1 MPAGQVNASSL
12 SAQQALLAAE
22 QETAR
27 RLAAAQAQTKVVQA
41 ALQKQYPYGMSDAQ
55 WQAYLQKDPQGQKF
69 NQDWLAVQRSAANQL
84 RLAGDGA
91 KDPSGAGAAIDSE
104 AAKLKA
110 SGKGDATLKLLVD
123 DAVKSVKGQS
133 AASRATSERAFR
145 MEIVN
150 QTPGA
155 TDAQKS
161 TALNDFNQA
170 LGHEIALQ
178 AAQLH
183 LKNAQADMAALN
195 KEPGGARR
203 ADYGD
208 VSSELSRAQS
218 EYAQVQAGH
227 DDAGV
232 DVSPAEQQQAAQA
245 VAQGHS
251 TELYSLGD
259 KSDPLS
265 VPGETAVISAQQM
278 LQHYVANVN
287 PNDPTLTPA
296 QKQLAQSDPVAF
308 AQVQMSGVQI
318 DPSQIK
324 NGWEKQ
330 LAQSN
335 PLEYAIYKMTGVD
348 ATGVNPDD
356 PSLSATDK
364 TELHNKDYLQY
375 AIAHAS
381 QSAQAKIGLLLGSGQ
396 TVRFNRVQ
404 SQVNQLTQGTR
415 TSAND
420 AKALQILQTNMSQ
433 ALLPG
438 EADALWTQIGAP
450 KFSASYLQSQFN
462 ALMKSPGRE
471 PSNDPSV
478 IQAQHDDT
486 MNADK
491 VGKWLQQMTKN
502 APPQFAALA
511 LDTIQKNFNEHWFE
525 SNTGTPAMGRGTDFY
540 KGLSQAVQVADAQ
553 DPQAHQYADSTAQW
567 LLAASN
573 LKGGETG
580 KAGPMI
586 FIIQGGG
593 DGGMTFQSVRDA
605 MSGGYGTDLADAL
618 NRQIGTAKSGPP
630 PGNFTMAY
638 QLGSQEAAGKQ
649 NSQYA
654 QQSYQS
660 FLQTAPATLKA
671 YFNDIGQHYGTG
683 SSQFGDTTQLDN
695 FIAAGLNMAPDAVA
709 MPTAP
714 GANGQGTQAQ
724 SPLMTA
730 QWLRQAGYAAPQ
742 SGGKP
747 ISNEAWAQLI
757 VSGQYALPLTS
768 SGQLLSA
775 QELAK
780 ALADNQYAGVKP
792 PTDGHGH
799 ALSAAQIAKALGAG
813 QYQIP
818 STGQVNFGAQA
829 TLDGRHAVPVDIY
842 GKPLTEGE
850 LLHQISIGTYQ
861 GENLY
866 AHNPK
871 FADIVGPIAKRLQSV
886 AGVSLPSQASA
897 PGASGAPMLTV
908 SLIPTFYASN
918 DGGASPS
925 GLFGVTDKSSH
936 HTKLI
941 DDRGWHYDNLS
952 DYQHNNALSGGKL
965 YVPTW
970 LQTRNDAQPGGI
982 ELASYSKGPAGAM
995 DIAYSQVD
1003 SHQTTGWQHVENVL
1017 SIGAEL
1023 VTAAAGTALLFT
1035 GVGTALGVTLL
1046 GVTAAGVGWGMYT
1059 SVEDLHNMAEHGGT
1073 INPFA
1078 DGRARMDWGMLA
1090 VSAFGLGA
1098 SGATLRGARLLM
1110 LAKTLPEAEQAGVLA
1125 DAMKWDTLAS
1135 RINRPAMVGG
1145 TYQMVNQGESLIR
1158 NWDQMSGEQKW
1169 SQLAMIGMNL
1179 TPFFA
1184 GKYIKS
1190 LRGEIMQQQAS
1201 NQRVLDAQAQAQTQ
1215 AVAVTNGQAYWINWL
1230 NDAIN
1235 TGKFKL
1241 QYQPLHDSLSGEIAH
1256 YEVLIRHSDL
1266 RPDQFVPALEA
1277 HGLSLPLAQ
1286 WVIAEAVRAAAG
1298 HPDANLAINLSGP
1311 VLNDSSLPTFVDAVL
1326 SDYSVSAARISFEIT
1341 ETGDLPD
1348 MQVARDVLRRLRAR
1362 GHEIAIDDFD
1372 QQRSLDYVSRL
1383 LARAAGTHLF
1393 DMLKIDRA
1401 WVSALGDPAV
1411 SEAVK
1416 FVVDD
1421 MHRMGIKVIG
1431 EGVETEQDR
1440 ARLEAL
1446 GVDIQQGW
1454 YWGRPGDLPDHTGLP
1469 DKMPSR
1475 PGKAAGD
1482 GSGDEGQGDG
1492 NASSGRAL
1500 SADYHPAPPAPL
1512 TAAQTWQLGL
1522 TQAGSPSVTTMEPY
1536 ISQVTHQAMRGIDPS
1551 TLYPELLRI
1560 GLSEN
1565 TARAF
1570 VAQLRE
1576 DPSHAV
1582 VASDQMDVQPEYLD
1596 MSRAVPVISTAQ
1608 KFILPIPP
1616 LADGEPLVYPA
1627 GAIDANGTS
1636 LEGQPILDWQGN
1648 SLGETGVVFYNAK
1661 DQSLQAVPGDGSGVI
1676 IFNEVTEAQ
1685 AAALSAA
1692 VTDLAGT
1699 PAALNHAQVM
1709 AVLDVAASLGLTDCY
1724 NSDVGFIRSN
1734 MTPMGDLGADCFGLY
1749 KRDDRDTCW
1758 AVRLVGRGTFKGPA
1772 ASPQR
1777 FGSGA
1782 VIVRQGNEYRLVQP
1796 AEFGRTYC
1804 HSDATPID
1812 VMALPVGLRAFNV
1825 EGLLDTASPGQ
1836 IEDAGGAQAG
1846 SFAGAPTPASLGLT
1860 YTKSRSGNW
1869 LFLSSSNDPGVS
1881 VKVQIGAVDHSSAEG
1896 APVINVQ
1903 ELKTGQAS
1911 PGSEGWLLMALL
1923 DHYGVLP
1930 SSGTLLVFP
1939 DIVETSLLAAYGNGG
1954 DPARTPLGVSLTGAL
1969 TAYGFRI
1976 SGFHFDDHGEQLSLV
1991 VSILGQDEARTP
2003 PPGNG
2008 ESPTDDGP
2016 GGSLSAAYHRAPPVI
2031 SDAMRWQQG
2040 LTDAA
2045 SPMQS
2050 GALAGYPA
2058 PGVRQAVSGLD
2069 LVTLGNHLVTA
2080 GVSHDTATAFTAAL
2094 QEGAT
2099 GTSPY
2104 MNLPRVSV
2112 AGVVEPPGAADV
2124 APTLALLD
2132 AAERADTKLSARDVS
2147 TLLGYEP
2154 LLPWRRVMDGV
2165 KRWLPILKSRA
2176 QKMAKAMTELH
2187 QHALW
2192 ENQARDEQAALHD
2205 WLGGLSPTQLASL
2218 QIKPHAIGGPA
2229 WMQRWTLV
2237 AQGASDGEACVSFD
2251 AGYLPSL
2258 PDSMRSRLPVQVRA
2272 PLDAQA
2278 QFLAQLGIENGP
2290 QAAEFFNQHFDV
2302 IELDPQK
2309 KLPAEIAKLINGD
2322 PALQAAYAQA
2332 QADGGTLSLIK
2343 CKQTPEAVL
2352 DAIRQIAEQSQHKFV
2367 STWLRGLVI
2376 SDTDPKI
2383 LQADFDRMV
2392 KSYNE
2397 QMDAVQ
2403 HKVDENSFRGQVL
2416 GAQKTVAL
2424 LGDMDFAGAI
2434 DLIRS
2439 FSTQTLHVTAAD
2451 GGAAGTPDLT
2461 LLNAALEQNF
2471 GRQHAYRRFVT
2482 DDANRASEGARAIIN
2497 ALVGMTFL
2505 VKGVEQLL
2513 HLNSIARSIAAIGDD
2528 AAAES
2533 AEISALRGAGM
2544 TDKELR
2550 DRLWKIAPAG
2560 VVAAIISNTID
2571 LAVKHFGNRVGGA
2584 LYSASAVLLS
2594 AVTGLM
2600 SVKYFADHYRQL
2612 ESEGKVPG
2620 YIALDATMRRN
2631 LDALGQVDL
2640 PKEQMIAAV
2649 DDALARA
2656 DAEPG
2661 VREAVG
2667 DYLRELDSADLV
2679 GSLLSH
2685 SRPSSWGGRWLAGLK
2700 EATGIN
2706 PARLGLTLG
2715 TYSSPLMGFAFG
2727 PYFLHNPWLY
2737 AAAGSFETIV
2747 GAVSIW
2753 AYNLSFDLRW
2763 SHAVDHTEVTLPDA
2777 PGATPPEEPQSLSA
2791 AYYPDAQ
2798 QPQNDPGEQSP
2809 AVWLANSRVGA
2820 LDQFPSPAARR
2831 AASQLNPDLLQAQL
2845 LDIGLTPGTA
2855 QEFVAQLSG
2864 SANQHVIAQY
2874 WFAGGRDNA
2883 GTPFDEM
2890 EHERFGLTYG
2900 YGRGLLGLF
2909 SQSDPG
2915 VKLSVGIDVD
2925 AEGNLLEAA
2934 ANNIDIFMIDPGDLP
2949 PGADSRMLIT
2959 LLQHFDI
2966 ELAPTGRATIWA
2978 LDSLPTRDAL
2988 GHQIDP
2994 SQTPLAK
3001 SLTLALSA
3009 WGLTA
3014 DFEVVPA
3021 EKNSL
3026 SLVAH
3031 WHQAATTDAPLATET
3046 VNEVPQQGLYVSR
3059 PVDPASAQ
3067 HILGL
3072 GQSALSGDIN
3082 WVPPDKMH
3090 VTVVRSPN
3098 DLRDGEIF
3106 TPQTDPLTILPPDD
3120 ANATWQLIKLGNG
3133 VVLRFEAPALK
3144 ARWEETRQQG
3154 AGWTYGDTYV
3164 AHVTV
3169 AYEIGQGSESIP
3181 VAPFP
3186 ITLGGERVEP
3196 FDAQWVQRQGLG
3208 AKDNS
3213 PQTEAAQVWDPRA
3226 DGVDTINLAFTHSYI
3241 PGQSE
3246 LHVESPPNTFAV
3258 RAHGTPDSTL
3268 LDEQGKAVGPYQF
3281 VLQHNLFWKFGQT
3294 IFLAV
3299 DHAGAGGDR
3308 AYVQQL
3314 ADTLNTEVIAPDGP
3328 LRISQ
3333 DQVEP
3338 VDGVRWLRFSPRPT
3352 TPDFSVEIGEQGELI
3367 AVDAAGNREVR
3378 PLEALIGRLLGGGV
3392 VKTVFELGN
3401 NKVVAL
3407 ADADMGEVM
3416 IDLERQSTELYRNA
3430 GAPVS
3435 KMYDQQGEGFGRL
3448 AVFYERYVCS
3458 TKDIQREGADG
3469 RAVIES
3475 PYFNENTIEDAEQLR
3490 RIILAVNDGELP
3502 GDIEVMLAKDG
3513 HLALHDIDLPGL
3525 FMREG
3530 DDQQLA
3536 RFNEFFDAIIASA
3549 RRNIADRQTDPVDSL
3564 PAGASGGV
3572 APQRLEIDWAAQ
3584 PLAHPNQS
3592 YMPDG
3597 APSVRMP
3604 TLGDIASHCKVFASG
3619 GEDGVVLDHQGDP
3632 VSPHQLALDIELD
3645 WEKDQPV
3652 LLAAD
3657 NAGLGGS
3664 HAYAQRLADVLGTDV
3679 IAPDFE
3685 LRMGKGHRVVMDGE
3699 GDWYRFRP
3707 RPEVPADYTLDVQE
3721 NGRVMLTDAAGAQ
3734 RLVDPEIVLGR
3745 RLGSGGAK
3753 LVFAFGKDKA
3763 IGVLAPDLER
3773 ELLDSEKAELDARQA
3788 QGYPVIGMQ
3797 VPQDG
3802 TILGRPFAIY
3812 ERYQTSVSAEG
3823 LLSRQGGQDIV
3834 ADSPYFNQRT
3844 LADAVH
3850 IRGLVER
3857 GPTVVND
3864 FELGLFPDGR
3874 LVLTDP
3880 YDPDSEAVWP
3890 RQRQLAVLDQIIAH
3904 AQRHVDEV

>member
-768 SGQLLSA
+768 NGQLLSA

-799 ALSAAQIAKALGAG
+799 ALSAAQIAKALSAG
-813 QYQIP
+813 QYRIP

-842 GKPLTEGE
+842 GKPLSEGE

-871 FADIVGPIAKRLQSV
+871 FADIVTPIAKQLQTV

-1201 NQRVLDAQAQAQTQ
+1201 NQRVLDAQAQAQTGAGQ
-1215 AVAVTNGQAYWINWL
+1215 DGSGGLFQPGGSPDGNVLPTAGTMPAVNVANPSNTTRTTTAAGASGAGDPAQSVNAVQGGGTNGSANNGTGNQQGGTGSNAVPTLLYTGADVAALYDAVALGQLQEGQFVYLLQSAEP
-1230 NDAIN
+1230 
-1235 TGKFKL
+1235 TSKL
-1241 QYQPLHDSLSGEIAH
+1241 QRGVVLADGVVRGRRIEWRANDPSVTLGRDTHFVVTSQDLSIVYGSLGQGRAGIGPYALFQGQRGWIMPEAVAAAEANGTLSGYFAPRGNAPAVNWSSTWMPETLAAPPMTQALLYRGADVQAL
-1256 YEVLIRHSDL
+1256 YED
-1266 RPDQFVPALEA
+1266 
-1277 HGLSLPLAQ
+1277 
-1286 WVIAEAVRAAAG
+1286 AAAG
-1298 HPDANLAINLSGP
+1298 RLAPGAQVTLVWKGAPTANLDAPVVLAEGRINDIGQLQWLTNNPNVTLGADTHFVVTRDPVSATTPVGPYALHAAGRWVPNEQLVLAEQQGALGGYFPTVSFEPDAQGVP
-1311 VLNDSSLPTFVDAVL
+1311 WTPTWTPWAPDP
-1326 SDYSVSAARISFEIT
+1326 AA
-1341 ETGDLPD
+1341 LPD
-1348 MQVARDVLRRLRAR
+1348 TAPPEGQMRVYGGTQMAAVNDAAWNGELP
-1362 GHEIAIDDFD
+1362 
-1372 QQRSLDYVSRL
+1372 
-1383 LARAAGTHLF
+1383 AGTQVHVVTSRTPGPNFEQGALRVSGAV
-1393 DMLKIDRA
+1393 DPYGKIV
-1401 WVSALGDPAV
+1401 W
-1411 SEAVK
+1411 
-1416 FVVDD
+1416 
-1421 MHRMGIKVIG
+1421 G
-1431 EGVETEQDR
+1431 EPHQSG
-1440 ARLEAL
+1440 
-1446 GVDIQQGW
+1446 GN
-1454 YWGRPGDLPDHTGLP
+1454 
-1469 DKMPSR
+1469 
-1475 PGKAAGD
+1475 AG
-1482 GSGDEGQGDG
+1482 GQGDPQSQSQSQSQPQQPLVMTLG
-1492 NASSGRAL
+1492 PNEHIVVNDLAPQDVAARFASGQGLGPYAVYDGANGWIAHDVVSDPAWQAQRRAPAGPARTWRPVAPAGVARLYRGTDVQALYRDANTGALLTGEPTGEGASQDANTQYVYLVRHARPGLNLKGGEVLGWGQVNRNGGIAWSAEGSPVTLGADTHFVVTDVAPDAMPARLTQSGLRYSVYDENAGWLPHKSLANARRNGTLASIFPATLPDTGGEPTVWTPLDATMASGGVTTLPTMVRTGQAGTMVDEENFHPNPAGPRQLRGWERVADTVGGLFTRRAPSYDAQTYTKL
-1500 SADYHPAPPAPL
+1500 YSELQGKMTSEAFAELGLPAPGSFAPDDMTRVLAAVPGGLEHVIADVHAHSMGYDRRSGNLFVALLDKSGKYERILFGSIPQFCGGDGHYSTVTPAPATMKNAAVLDDRVAGDFTRLYQQDPALAAKADLSITGVEFSPNSKQDPVAYVQSLLKRYPGLFKSIGEITANKEMITLQLGPDAWDVNSAAFHALLKFANESGIAIVLHNDWSVHGIDEAGRPAAVKQYYENFDKMIEVLSRPEYRNVNVVLAHTGISRFGRPNDEMISGYVKVVNPDGTSTRKLITAPEHIHKLYQLFANVPNARADISWNDVTQAYTDNPNLRSALVDFIVDNKDRLLFGSDTVKPVNTGQYNQALNTGSPLFAAIAARDPMALWQLLRGNYEALMADAETRTVAWTRAELTSEGRFKDIAAMDQMLATLQQHRSELQRGAWRAFNDWLAAFDRIQQSAAEGGTDSIVVPGTTVPAGGAAQPAGATNPGAFPVLYDSYGAPQDQNIVWHDQAVDSGNPTGLGTTGGRNNDSLPRQL
-1512 TAAQTWQLGL
+1512 TAGALAVSTATAAASAEAAGL
-1522 TQAGSPSVTTMEPY
+1522 SDPSV
-1536 ISQVTHQAMRGIDPS
+1536 
-1551 TLYPELLRI
+1551 
-1560 GLSEN
+1560 
-1565 TARAF
+1565 
-1570 VAQLRE
+1570 
-1576 DPSHAV
+1576 
-1582 VASDQMDVQPEYLD
+1582 
-1596 MSRAVPVISTAQ
+1596 
-1608 KFILPIPP
+1608 
-1616 LADGEPLVYPA
+1616 A
-1627 GAIDANGTS
+1627 GAIDSNAANAGAFDVRGLLIGVKT
-1636 LEGQPILDWQGN
+1636 LYGEKMRLDWESIFEQGHVTRD
-1648 SLGETGVVFYNAK
+1648 SLNRFVGRLADLAPHLGITDAQIARTAALTEQFWENYKFLRDLPVDPTRGWTAEQKFHAIMAKVGEYQITVDRTIGTQASSINALDARAPAGKLYRAGVLGTY
-1661 DQSLQAVPGDGSGVI
+1661 L
-1676 IFNEVTEAQ
+1676 FNDAATAAWAMGGNVDFSSPQ
-1685 AAALSAA
+1685 AA
-1692 VTDLAGT
+1692 V
-1699 PAALNHAQVM
+1699 
-1709 AVLDVAASLGLTDCY
+1709 
-1724 NSDVGFIRSN
+1724 
-1734 MTPMGDLGADCFGLY
+1734 
-1749 KRDDRDTCW
+1749 
-1758 AVRLVGRGTFKGPA
+1758 
-1772 ASPQR
+1772 
-1777 FGSGA
+1777 
-1782 VIVRQGNEYRLVQP
+1782 
-1796 AEFGRTYC
+1796 
-1804 HSDATPID
+1804 
-1812 VMALPVGLRAFNV
+1812 
-1825 EGLLDTASPGQ
+1825 
-1836 IEDAGGAQAG
+1836 
-1846 SFAGAPTPASLGLT
+1846 
-1860 YTKSRSGNW
+1860 
-1869 LFLSSSNDPGVS
+1869 
-1881 VKVQIGAVDHSSAEG
+1881 
-1896 APVINVQ
+1896 
-1903 ELKTGQAS
+1903 
-1911 PGSEGWLLMALL
+1911 
-1923 DHYGVLP
+1923 
-1930 SSGTLLVFP
+1930 
-1939 DIVETSLLAAYGNGG
+1939 
-1954 DPARTPLGVSLTGAL
+1954 
-1969 TAYGFRI
+1969 
-1976 SGFHFDDHGEQLSLV
+1976 
-1991 VSILGQDEARTP
+1991 
-2003 PPGNG
+2003 
-2008 ESPTDDGP
+2008 
-2016 GGSLSAAYHRAPPVI
+2016 
-2031 SDAMRWQQG
+2031 
-2040 LTDAA
+2040 
-2045 SPMQS
+2045 
-2050 GALAGYPA
+2050 
-2058 PGVRQAVSGLD
+2058 
-2069 LVTLGNHLVTA
+2069 
-2080 GVSHDTATAFTAAL
+2080 ATAFHTIF
-2094 QEGAT
+2094 
-2099 GTSPY
+2099 
-2104 MNLPRVSV
+2104 
-2112 AGVVEPPGAADV
+2112 GAAN
-2124 APTLALLD
+2124 T
-2132 AAERADTKLSARDVS
+2132 
-2147 TLLGYEP
+2147 
-2154 LLPWRRVMDGV
+2154 
-2165 KRWLPILKSRA
+2165 
-2176 QKMAKAMTELH
+2176 AMTLH
-2187 QHALW
+2187 TI
-2192 ENQARDEQAALHD
+2192 AAMS
-2205 WLGGLSPTQLASL
+2205 GGLAKVTWESSRLSKWVQGGAMTALGAGGL
-2218 QIKPHAIGGPA
+2218 TWTALDLINTRGTGGP
-2229 WMQRWTLV
+2229 
-2237 AQGASDGEACVSFD
+2237 VS
-2251 AGYLPSL
+2251 A
-2258 PDSMRSRLPVQVRA
+2258 
-2272 PLDAQA
+2272 
-2278 QFLAQLGIENGP
+2278 
-2290 QAAEFFNQHFDV
+2290 
-2302 IELDPQK
+2302 
-2309 KLPAEIAKLINGD
+2309 
-2322 PALQAAYAQA
+2322 
-2332 QADGGTLSLIK
+2332 
-2343 CKQTPEAVL
+2343 
-2352 DAIRQIAEQSQHKFV
+2352 
-2367 STWLRGLVI
+2367 
-2376 SDTDPKI
+2376 
-2383 LQADFDRMV
+2383 
-2392 KSYNE
+2392 
-2397 QMDAVQ
+2397 
-2403 HKVDENSFRGQVL
+2403 
-2416 GAQKTVAL
+2416 
-2424 LGDMDFAGAI
+2424 
-2434 DLIRS
+2434 
-2439 FSTQTLHVTAAD
+2439 
-2451 GGAAGTPDLT
+2451 
-2461 LLNAALEQNF
+2461 
-2471 GRQHAYRRFVT
+2471 
-2482 DDANRASEGARAIIN
+2482 
-2497 ALVGMTFL
+2497 
-2505 VKGVEQLL
+2505 
-2513 HLNSIARSIAAIGDD
+2513 
-2528 AAAES
+2528 
-2533 AEISALRGAGM
+2533 
-2544 TDKELR
+2544 
-2550 DRLWKIAPAG
+2550 
-2560 VVAAIISNTID
+2560 
-2571 LAVKHFGNRVGGA
+2571 
-2584 LYSASAVLLS
+2584 
-2594 AVTGLM
+2594 
-2600 SVKYFADHYRQL
+2600 
-2612 ESEGKVPG
+2612 
-2620 YIALDATMRRN
+2620 
-2631 LDALGQVDL
+2631 
-2640 PKEQMIAAV
+2640 
-2649 DDALARA
+2649 
-2656 DAEPG
+2656 
-2661 VREAVG
+2661 
-2667 DYLRELDSADLV
+2667 
-2679 GSLLSH
+2679 
-2685 SRPSSWGGRWLAGLK
+2685 
-2700 EATGIN
+2700 
-2706 PARLGLTLG
+2706 
-2715 TYSSPLMGFAFG
+2715 
-2727 PYFLHNPWLY
+2727 
-2737 AAAGSFETIV
+2737 
-2747 GAVSIW
+2747 
-2753 AYNLSFDLRW
+2753 
-2763 SHAVDHTEVTLPDA
+2763 
-2777 PGATPPEEPQSLSA
+2777 
-2791 AYYPDAQ
+2791 
-2798 QPQNDPGEQSP
+2798 
-2809 AVWLANSRVGA
+2809 
-2820 LDQFPSPAARR
+2820 
-2831 AASQLNPDLLQAQL
+2831 
-2845 LDIGLTPGTA
+2845 
-2855 QEFVAQLSG
+2855 
-2864 SANQHVIAQY
+2864 
-2874 WFAGGRDNA
+2874 
-2883 GTPFDEM
+2883 
-2890 EHERFGLTYG
+2890 
-2900 YGRGLLGLF
+2900 
-2909 SQSDPG
+2909 
-2915 VKLSVGIDVD
+2915 
-2925 AEGNLLEAA
+2925 
-2934 ANNIDIFMIDPGDLP
+2934 
-2949 PGADSRMLIT
+2949 
-2959 LLQHFDI
+2959 
-2966 ELAPTGRATIWA
+2966 A
-2978 LDSLPTRDAL
+2978 LDSLFTL
-2988 GHQIDP
+2988 GTIWAARNEMNKSLARP
-2994 SQTPLAK
+2994 MVGPGALAK
-3001 SLTLALSA
+3001 PYYLLAGGLVARELIQLSGGAIALPAGQRRHRADSTSLLLQNLQAQNAAQSTDTGLRDDTYIAVPLDLPLGAGTTLRTSGPNGAVVTASSLVNDLGGPGQPEASFSYRVAPGDSLWKIVSENLPALLSPAQQLRASLMTSDEEATLALQQFYR
-3009 WGLTA
+3009 L
-3014 DFEVVPA
+3014 D
-3021 EKNSL
+3021 
-3026 SLVAH
+3026 
-3031 WHQAATTDAPLATET
+3031 
-3046 VNEVPQQGLYVSR
+3046 PQF
-3059 PVDPASAQ
+3059 DP
-3067 HILGL
+3067 
-3072 GQSALSGDIN
+3072 
-3082 WVPPDKMH
+3082 
-3090 VTVVRSPN
+3090 
-3098 DLRDGEIF
+3098 
-3106 TPQTDPLTILPPDD
+3106 
-3120 ANATWQLIKLGNG
+3120 
-3133 VVLRFEAPALK
+3133 
-3144 ARWEETRQQG
+3144 
-3154 AGWTYGDTYV
+3154 
-3164 AHVTV
+3164 
-3169 AYEIGQGSESIP
+3169 
-3181 VAPFP
+3181 
-3186 ITLGGERVEP
+3186 
-3196 FDAQWVQRQGLG
+3196 
-3208 AKDNS
+3208 
-3213 PQTEAAQVWDPRA
+3213 
-3226 DGVDTINLAFTHSYI
+3226 
-3241 PGQSE
+3241 
-3246 LHVESPPNTFAV
+3246 
-3258 RAHGTPDSTL
+3258 
-3268 LDEQGKAVGPYQF
+3268 
-3281 VLQHNLFWKFGQT
+3281 NLF
-3294 IFLAV
+3294 
-3299 DHAGAGGDR
+3299 AG
-3308 AYVQQL
+3308 
-3314 ADTLNTEVIAPDGP
+3314 E
-3328 LRISQ
+3328 
-3333 DQVEP
+3333 
-3338 VDGVRWLRFSPRPT
+3338 
-3352 TPDFSVEIGEQGELI
+3352 
-3367 AVDAAGNREVR
+3367 
-3378 PLEALIGRLLGGGV
+3378 
-3392 VKTVFELGN
+3392 
-3401 NKVVAL
+3401 
-3407 ADADMGEVM
+3407 M
-3416 IDLERQSTELYRNA
+3416 I
-3430 GAPVS
+3430 
-3435 KMYDQQGEGFGRL
+3435 
-3448 AVFYERYVCS
+3448 
-3458 TKDIQREGADG
+3458 
-3469 RAVIES
+3469 
-3475 PYFNENTIEDAEQLR
+3475 
-3490 RIILAVNDGELP
+3490 
-3502 GDIEVMLAKDG
+3502 
-3513 HLALHDIDLPGL
+3513 
-3525 FMREG
+3525 
-3530 DDQQLA
+3530 
-3536 RFNEFFDAIIASA
+3536 EF
-3549 RRNIADRQTDPVDSL
+3549 
-3564 PAGASGGV
+3564 GAS
-3572 APQRLEIDWAAQ
+3572 
-3584 PLAHPNQS
+3584 
-3592 YMPDG
+3592 
-3597 APSVRMP
+3597 PS
-3604 TLGDIASHCKVFASG
+3604 
-3619 GEDGVVLDHQGDP
+3619 
-3632 VSPHQLALDIELD
+3632 
-3645 WEKDQPV
+3645 
-3652 LLAAD
+3652 
-3657 NAGLGGS
+3657 
-3664 HAYAQRLADVLGTDV
+3664 
-3679 IAPDFE
+3679 
-3685 LRMGKGHRVVMDGE
+3685 
-3699 GDWYRFRP
+3699 
-3707 RPEVPADYTLDVQE
+3707 
-3721 NGRVMLTDAAGAQ
+3721 
-3734 RLVDPEIVLGR
+3734 
-3745 RLGSGGAK
+3745 
-3753 LVFAFGKDKA
+3753 
-3763 IGVLAPDLER
+3763 
-3773 ELLDSEKAELDARQA
+3773 QA
-3788 QGYPVIGMQ
+3788 
-3797 VPQDG
+3797 
-3802 TILGRPFAIY
+3802 
-3812 ERYQTSVSAEG
+3812 
-3823 LLSRQGGQDIV
+3823 
-3834 ADSPYFNQRT
+3834 
-3844 LADAVH
+3844 
-3850 IRGLVER
+3850 
-3857 GPTVVND
+3857 
-3864 FELGLFPDGR
+3864 
-3874 LVLTDP
+3874 
-3880 YDPDSEAVWP
+3880 
-3890 RQRQLAVLDQIIAH
+3890 
-3904 AQRHVDEV
+3904 